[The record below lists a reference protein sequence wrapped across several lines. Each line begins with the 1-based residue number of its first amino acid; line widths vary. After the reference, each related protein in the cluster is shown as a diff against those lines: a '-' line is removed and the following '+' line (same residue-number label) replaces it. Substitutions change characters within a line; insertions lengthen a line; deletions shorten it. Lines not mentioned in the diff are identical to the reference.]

1 MASSLL
7 ITIIA
12 RLIIA
17 LNMNMSN
24 IDHPPII
31 DCAELTAQL
40 RVILMPY
47 RDTKPRQDPDL
58 SHLLPEIKQAIVEEM
73 LLYTRGNQ
81 SKAARLLGINRKTL
95 RDTYRKLPPL

>member
-1 MASSLL
+1 MASSFL

-24 IDHPPII
+24 IEHPPII
-31 DCAELTAQL
+31 DRAELTAQL
-40 RVILMPY
+40 RAILMPY
-47 RDTKPRQDPDL
+47 RDTKPRRDPDL
-58 SHLLPEIKQAIVEEM
+58 SDLLPEIKQAIAEEM

-95 RDTYRKLPPL
+95 RDTYRKLPRL